1 MELVIDKVKYSK
13 GRTTIES
20 HEGIIEDPEESDS
33 KTSKSP
39 PTDKFIKA
47 LQDLDVDVREI
58 CELKD
63 DSNPITVI
71 GLSLSYSSGVMGAD
85 DHGASEAV
93 KEPGAD
99 GNQYAAQTFRT
110 LRPQGGGRRRDA
122 VIRGNRQTDQEGN

>member
-47 LQDLDVDVREI
+47 LQDLNVDVREDLRI
-58 CELKD
+58 KRRQQPHHSNRTVAELFKRRH
-63 DSNPITVI
+63 
-71 GLSLSYSSGVMGAD
+71 GSGRSRRFGSCQGA
-85 DHGASEAV
+85 
-93 KEPGAD
+93 
-99 GNQYAAQTFRT
+99 
-110 LRPQGGGRRRDA
+110 RRRW
-122 VIRGNRQTDQEGN
+122 